1 MPDEEWHDYLH
12 FASNRRAKR
21 DEQQFTKNN
30 NVSCEKNSS
39 PHFSVSSLSSE
50 DTVCTQEHEE

>member
-12 FASNRRAKR
+12 FKRATR
-21 DEQQFTKNN
+21 DGTRFTRNN
-30 NVSCEKNSS
+30 NVSCDNISS

-50 DTVCTQEHEE
+50 DTVHTQEYDE